1 MPNSVSREEFEL
13 RCETIHPGKVDF
25 SKMNDFKNMKTP
37 ATFKCKECETIYTR
51 PPQKMVTK
59 GKGHG
64 CTICNGGATDT
75 LDTFLKKVKI
85 KLSEKNVFDYSES
98 IYVNSFTKI
107 KVKCLKNSHEVYL
120 TPSHI
125 LGGDGC
131 RKCRGYYR
139 TIEDIVKESRE
150 KYGDEKL
157 FDFTDSVFTQMDEC
171 MTFKCPEGHIV
182 NTSPTVHLRDESLGG
197 CLECSRQLTSTR
209 FAYTQK
215 QWIEMAKIKHEGFYN
230 YSKIVYSSSQ
240 ICVTIICPEHGDFT
254 QNPSSHLQGVGCP
267 KCGIQ
272 KSAQSKVIS
281 DDVIITRMSTVH
293 PTYNYTRVIRD
304 GGRIFVEGTCNK
316 NHDVRHRFD
325 HAKEGHG
332 CDRCCNNY
340 SKFAMECLDYY
351 ILRYSDIQHGLNGG
365 EFTPTGSSRVDGYSQ
380 KCNTIIE
387 CHGGFWHGDP
397 RIYNKDEIN
406 PRTKCSFGECYENTQ
421 SKTRKLKELGYNV
434 IELWELDWNRGK
446 RVVVDI
452 QRAFRSQNT

>member
-1 MPNSVSREEFEL
+1 MPNPVSREEFEL

-64 CTICNGGATDT
+64 CTICNGGAPDT

-98 IYVNSFTKI
+98 IYVNSSTKI

-131 RKCRGYYR
+131 RRCRGYYR

-215 QWIEMAKIKHEGFYN
+215 Q
-230 YSKIVYSSSQ
+230 
-240 ICVTIICPEHGDFT
+240 
-254 QNPSSHLQGVGCP
+254 
-267 KCGIQ
+267 
-272 KSAQSKVIS
+272 
-281 DDVIITRMSTVH
+281 
-293 PTYNYTRVIRD
+293 
-304 GGRIFVEGTCNK
+304 
-316 NHDVRHRFD
+316 
-325 HAKEGHG
+325 
-332 CDRCCNNY
+332 
-340 SKFAMECLDYY
+340 
-351 ILRYSDIQHGLNGG
+351 
-365 EFTPTGSSRVDGYSQ
+365 
-380 KCNTIIE
+380 
-387 CHGGFWHGDP
+387 
-397 RIYNKDEIN
+397 
-406 PRTKCSFGECYENTQ
+406 
-421 SKTRKLKELGYNV
+421 
-434 IELWELDWNRGK
+434 
-446 RVVVDI
+446 
-452 QRAFRSQNT
+452 